1 MSVGNLKTHGQK
13 GTNWTWQYRVLLGLD
28 NIAASIATTGKD
40 WEADLISIVCGA
52 NPAVIRLE
60 VRIYNI
66 STGGWTIELY
76 PPGSTTKD
84 TTDYS
89 ACTKTYLEQGDAT
102 EATLLNIL
110 AKNTAIEVDTSAIAT
125 STAGILLDTADIE
138 TATEATALSVADIK
152 TNTDKLRTATNTA
165 VMVRGTGSVTV
176 TQVVKSISVYNA
188 HASATGTIN
197 IGGAGA
203 VNLLAGETV
212 NFDAGGAGNAFP
224 ASHFVIDGGGSADML
239 IIYVY

>member
-52 NPAVIRLE
+52 SPAVIRLE

-110 AKNTAIEVDTSAIAT
+110 AKNTAIEVDTTAIAANTADTATNTGTLVT
-125 STAGILLDTADIE
+125 SNAAILADTADIE
-138 TATEATALSVADIK
+138 VATEATALSVADIK

-165 VMVRGTGSVTV
+165 VMTRGTGSVTV

-188 HASATGTIN
+188 HASATGTIK
-197 IGGAGA
+197 
-203 VNLLAGETV
+203 
-212 NFDAGGAGNAFP
+212 FP